1 MFQCSKKIKMCL
13 VCVFDLKKKADTF
26 DRNKHFFFFFF
37 NVVGTVWV
45 RLRSWLQV
53 QMDSARGREE
63 TIHLLMSD
71 QVGHTMFKIIT
82 QLPLNTSVF
91 YLKTGWRWFQNHRFE
106 YWFFNNVFQTTH
118 EQEWHTKCVF
128 LCFCFWTLVFS
139 V

>member
-1 MFQCSKKIKMCL
+1 MFQCSKNIKMCL
-13 VCVFDLKKKADTF
+13 VCVFDLKIKSWHLWPKQTFFKK
-26 DRNKHFFFFFF
+26 K

-91 YLKTGWRWFQNHRFE
+91 YLKTGWRWFQNHHFE